1 MPGTQTI
8 KAENDDRMRRANK
21 DRVRRAL
28 SWLKKSRKA
37 HSDVERFLCLW
48 ISFNAA
54 YGHTTED
61 GRSDTENGDGSCEA
75 NMQSGFLR
83 KICDQD
89 GRNRLHAV
97 IQDKECVKAI
107 HDVMNN
113 KFIYEGYWSC
123 VRAQKAVFDSR
134 ERFGDENKRVKRH
147 TTPGSLSPRDALP
160 IVFGR
165 LYTLRNQIVHGGVT
179 ARNGW
184 GGRQLRAGSRT
195 MEKVIPVVLKIMK
208 THIDET
214 PTSNAWGDLRYPRHE
229 PPLE

>member
-1 MPGTQTI
+1 LPGTQTI
-8 KAENDDRMRRANK
+8 KPENDDRMRRANK

-48 ISFNAA
+48 IAFNAA
-54 YGHTTED
+54 YGHTAED
-61 GRSDTENGDGSCEA
+61 ERSDAENGDGSCEA

-83 KICDQD
+83 KICDRD
-89 GRNRLHAV
+89 ERKRLHAI
-97 IQDKECVKAI
+97 IQNKECVKAI
-107 HDVMNN
+107 RDVMNN
-113 KFIYEGYWSC
+113 KFIFEGYWSC
-123 VRAQKAVFDSR
+123 VRAQRAFFDSR
-134 ERFGDENKRVKRH
+134 ERFRDENKSVKRH

-160 IVFGR
+160 IVFAR

-184 GGRQLRAGSRT
+184 GRRQLQAGSRT

-208 THIDET
+208 THIDGD

>member
-1 MPGTQTI
+1 MPRTQTI
-8 KAENDDRMRRANK
+8 RTEDDDRMRRANK

-37 HSDVERFLCLW
+37 HSDVERFLYLW

-54 YGHTTED
+54 YGHTTEN

-75 NMQSGFLR
+75 NMQRNFLL
-83 KICDQD
+83 KICNQD
-89 GRNRLHAV
+89 GRKRLHEV
-97 IQDKECVKAI
+97 VRDKECVKAI

-113 KFIYEGYWSC
+113 KFIYEGYWTC

-134 ERFGDENKRVKRH
+134 ERFRDENKSVKRH
-147 TTPGSLSPRDALP
+147 TTPGLLSPRDALP
-160 IVFGR
+160 IVFQR

-184 GGRQLRAGSRT
+184 GRKQLRAGSRA

-208 THIDET
+208 THIDKD
-214 PTSNAWGDLRYPRHE
+214 PPSNAWGDLRYPRHE